1 MKEHLYPTL
10 FALFVWWFSTGAI
23 IYLDGLPRRTF
34 KWSMAGASVVLL
46 VCLFGLRETADDASV
61 KGAYLAFTFGL
72 LAWGWQE
79 LSFYTGY
86 VTGPR
91 KTACDT
97 GCRGLRH
104 FWHGIQVTLWHELA
118 IIAAF
123 AVIVWLTWGGANQIG
138 LWTFAVLW
146 WMHESAKLNVFLGV
160 RNLSLEFIPDHL
172 AYLKRYLRKRPMNL
186 LFPVSVTIS
195 TIVCFLLFDRAFAA
209 EASAFE
215 AVGYTFL
222 GVLMALAIL
231 EHWFLILPLP
241 FAKLWHWSLASR
253 VKDPGPPQKRSGPE
267 AFSAVLP
274 QPVEAVPLAQLL
286 DTIDN
291 GTFGRIDRVKGIA
304 RSDNG
309 WLRFDAGG
317 GKSRISTFTAR
328 EGDQPQFTAIGHA
341 IDRDG
346 LTTAFGLCRVRSVA

>member
-1 MKEHLYPTL
+1 MTEHLYPTL

-34 KWSMAGASVVLL
+34 KWSMAGASLVLL
-46 VCLFGLRETADDASV
+46 ISLFGLRETADDASIG
-61 KGAYLAFTFGL
+61 GAYLAFTFGL

-79 LSFYTGY
+79 LSFYTGTI
-86 VTGPR
+86 TGPR
-91 KTACDT
+91 KTACAP

-104 FWHGIQVTLWHELA
+104 FWHGVQVTLWHELA

-123 AVIVWLTWGGANQIG
+123 AVIAWLTWGGVNQIG
-138 LWTFAVLW
+138 LWTFVVLW
-146 WMHESAKLNVFLGV
+146 WMHESAKLNVFFGV

-172 AYLKRYLRKRPMNL
+172 AYLKRYLRKRSMNL
-186 LFPVSVTIS
+186 LFPFSVTIS
-195 TIVCFLLFDRAFAA
+195 TIVCYLLFDRAFAA
-209 EASAFE
+209 DASAFD

-241 FAKLWHWSLASR
+241 FARLWHWGLASR
-253 VKDPGPPQKRSGPE
+253 AEDQRRPE

-274 QPVEAVPLAQLL
+274 QPVEATPLAQLL
-286 DTIDN
+286 DTIND

-304 RSDNG
+304 RSGNG
-309 WLRFDAGG
+309 WLRFDAAG
-317 GKSRISTFTAR
+317 GKARISAFTA
-328 EGDQPQFTAIGHA
+328 GDDDQPQFTAIGHA

-346 LTTAFGLCRVRSVA
+346 LTAAFGMCRVRSAA